1 MASVKEDA
9 YPRASLRPRPS
20 ERHGRKLGARSAA
33 IVVAG
38 AALAGLALVGAGCGG
53 SSGEGVA
60 QVETTTQA
68 TTDDSS
74 SSPDSTPADPTAY
87 SRCMRENGVPN
98 FPDPKPNDEGGLT
111 ISPGEADFDPSSP
124 QFKAAERA
132 CERYVPRR
140 DGGGSLSAEERER
153 RFGVAL
159 AYAACM
165 RENGV
170 PGFPDPVHTAEGD
183 IGVDPSEAQFD
194 PRTPQFKKA
203 EDACRDLLPAGVR
216 SGKELFGG

>member
-1 MASVKEDA
+1 MASVKEDV
-9 YPRASLRPRPS
+9 YPRASLRPHPT
-20 ERHGRKLGARSAA
+20 ERHERRLGARSAA

-74 SSPDSTPADPTAY
+74 SSPDSTSADPTAY

-111 ISPGEADFDPSSP
+111 ISPGEAGFDPSSP

-153 RFGVAL
+153 RFRVAL
-159 AYAACM
+159 AYTACM
-165 RENGV
+165 RENSV
-170 PGFPDPVHTAEGD
+170 PGFPDPKRTAEGG
-183 IGVDPSEAQFD
+183 ISVDPSEAQFD
-194 PRTPQFKKA
+194 PRSPQFKKA
-203 EDACRDLLPAGVR
+203 EDACRDLLPPGVR